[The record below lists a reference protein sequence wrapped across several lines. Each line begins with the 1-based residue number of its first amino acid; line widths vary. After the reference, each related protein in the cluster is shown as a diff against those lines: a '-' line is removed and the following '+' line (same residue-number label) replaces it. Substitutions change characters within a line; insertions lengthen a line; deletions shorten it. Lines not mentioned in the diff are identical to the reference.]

1 MNNINNNNINNV
13 GVVKEDAEGETQA
26 SIYPQQA
33 PAPGPLLPGQ
43 GQSEFQSIQIDH
55 NPPGDD
61 DPHHNP
67 PGSDD
72 PQLQTTISNPLPPQQ
87 QQQQVGREDEEED
100 QAMAGTVFHLY
111 LHQTPDNLQQKMT
124 FPELCRKFSAV
135 TWCGRL
141 NVIAC
146 ASETCARHPSSN
158 VQPPFWIPIHIVN
171 PERPTEHTV
180 FNVTA
185 DSPCD
190 FVQFIEWSPISCPRA
205 LLIANFNGRVNIW
218 SQPTQGP
225 VNLARAVNCWYC
237 EHEWRQDLAVV
248 TKWLSGMSPYR
259 WITTGSSASANSK
272 LSFEE
277 KYLSHQ
283 PQTSAR
289 WPNFLCVCT
298 VFSSG
303 SVQLRWSQWP
313 ASQSNTAPKWFATN
327 KGLLG
332 AGPSGI
338 MTADAIIT
346 DTGTMLVAGV
356 PIVNP
361 STVVVWEVTPGLGS
375 NPQATVKMSTGI
387 GVPPSL
393 NPPSW
398 AGFAPLA
405 AYLFSWQ
412 AYLCTE
418 GKNIQSQLDK
428 ETIEAILLQCSP
440 VSNFS
445 AYVSPE
451 AAAQSAATTTWASG
465 VSAVAFDPSR
475 GGSVLAVAI
484 VEGQYMSPHNP
495 DEGPSLTGWR
505 VQRWES
511 SRQQVALHPLFENS
525 NTNFGGQA
533 PMTTIWTTKVNKSI
547 SPIKDFKGSRSL
559 ATPGN
564 LLASQTSVDSN
575 GGNSDKFNSD
585 LANQHSDVRMLAKI
599 VFSSHGGEVAF
610 AFRYG
615 DVHLF
620 SGSSFNLIDCYC
632 ATVGVSVALPAF
644 SSTSC
649 CLASVWHDNSKD
661 CTVLKIQR
669 ILPPASQ
676 SSQGKGNAATWE
688 RAIADRFWWSLSV
701 GVDWWDAVGCAQSAA
716 EDDIVAINRVI
727 AVLDSDFHS
736 LATIQH
742 RQKYGPALDRIKCR
756 LLEGTVAQD
765 VRALVLDMQ
774 ARLLLDMLGKGI
786 ESALVSP
793 ATLMVEPWQASS
805 ETLTQ
810 LGTDAMTVDPALVP
824 IIQAFVDAVL
834 DLASHFLTR
843 LRRYASFCRT
853 LATHVGTSTNPGSNR
868 NMGASPT
875 SGGASPSPGQ
885 GGPGGTTSNPGNIQM
900 QAWVQGAI
908 AKISGN
914 TEGSP
919 TTTPSSLNG
928 HAPMLTL
935 SVNTATFPGT
945 PAVRL
950 IGDCHFLHRLCQLLL
965 FCLIFR
971 RRQLPRFITTVQRN
985 PDVQSGKPQAGFGGK
1000 SLEELNQ
1007 AASRP
1012 SSAPSVVKN
1021 EEAQGVRT
1029 GQQIPGFK
1037 GLDEI
1042 SNGRTM
1048 RLGNGNAGQGY
1059 TAEEVKVLFLVLVDL
1074 CKRTAPLEHNLPKS
1088 QVGVPNAN
1096 ISLHYIDGQYK
1107 VAPEVVEASLGPHMQ
1122 TLPRPRGADAAGLL
1136 LRELELHPP
1145 AEDWHKRNMFGG
1157 PWSDLGDLQSSLD
1170 EQDTNTTIASSS
1182 GICDITTGKHSD
1194 DYEGVKGLWPRKRR
1208 YSERDAAFGLKT
1220 AVGMG
1225 AYLGLMGSRRDVI
1238 TASWKTGLQGVW
1250 HKCVRCGRQTS
1261 ALALPKSSTSAT
1273 QNNVLELWW
1282 IGRWAHG
1289 CPMCGGPWVHVV

>member
-1 MNNINNNNINNV
+1 MV
-13 GVVKEDAEGETQA
+13 
-26 SIYPQQA
+26 S
-33 PAPGPLLPGQ
+33 
-43 GQSEFQSIQIDH
+43 
-55 NPPGDD
+55 
-61 DPHHNP
+61 
-67 PGSDD
+67 
-72 PQLQTTISNPLPPQQ
+72 
-87 QQQQVGREDEEED
+87 
-100 QAMAGTVFHLY
+100 
-111 LHQTPDNLQQKMT
+111 
-124 FPELCRKFSAV
+124 
-135 TWCGRL
+135 
-141 NVIAC
+141 
-146 ASETCARHPSSN
+146 
-158 VQPPFWIPIHIVN
+158 

-185 DSPCD
+185 DAPCD
-190 FVQFIEWSPISCPRA
+190 FVQFIEWSPISCSRA

-218 SQPTQGP
+218 SQPTQGA

-259 WITTGSSASANSK
+259 WINAGSNASANSK
-272 LSFEE
+272 LIVEE
-277 KYLSHQ
+277 KNLSHQ

-289 WPNFLCVCT
+289 WPNFLCVCS

-313 ASQSNTAPKWFATN
+313 ANQSGTSPKWFATN

-346 DTGTMLVAGV
+346 EAGTMLVAGV

-361 STVVVWEVTPGLGS
+361 STVVVWEVTPGIGS
-375 NPQATVKMSTGI
+375 NPQATVKTSTGI

-398 AGFAPLA
+398 AGFSPLA

-412 AYLCTE
+412 EYQCAE
-418 GKNIQSQLDK
+418 GKSTQSQHAV
-428 ETIEAILLQCSP
+428 EAIDPILLNCSP

-445 AYVSPE
+445 AYVNPE
-451 AAAQSAATTTWASG
+451 KAAQSAATTTWASG
-465 VSAVAFDPSR
+465 VSALAFDPSR

-511 SRQQVALHPLFENS
+511 SHQQVALHPLFENS
-525 NTNFGGQA
+525 SSNSGGQS
-533 PMTTIWTTKVNKSI
+533 PMTTIWTYTVNQSI
-547 SPIKDFKGSRSL
+547 PPMKGYKASRL
-559 ATPGN
+559 TATQGN
-564 LLASQTSVDSN
+564 LSGGQTSGDSDGLN
-575 GGNSDKFNSD
+575 GEHYNPEDVNE
-585 LANQHSDVRMLAKI
+585 NNDVRMLAKI
-599 VFSSHGGEVAF
+599 GFSGHDGEVAF

-615 DVHLF
+615 DVYLF
-620 SGSSFNLIDCYC
+620 SGSNFSNIDYYC
-632 ATVGVSVALPAF
+632 APVGASVALPAF

-649 CLASVWHDNSKD
+649 CLASVWHDNNKD
-661 CTVLKIQR
+661 CSVLKIVR
-669 ILPPASQ
+669 ILPPAVTNT
-676 SSQGKGNAATWE
+676 QGKSTSAAWE

-716 EDDIVAINRVI
+716 EDDLVTINRII

-736 LATIQH
+736 LPSIQH
-742 RQKYGPALDRIKCR
+742 RQQYGPALDRIKCR

-786 ESALVSP
+786 ESALINP
-793 ATLMVEPWQASS
+793 ATLIPDPWQASS
-805 ETLTQ
+805 ETLSS
-810 LGTDAMTVDPALVP
+810 LGMDAMTVDPALVP
-824 IIQAFVDAVL
+824 SIQAYVDAVL

-853 LATHVGTSTNPGSNR
+853 LASHAVGVPVSSGSSR

-875 SGGASPSPGQ
+875 AGGTSSSPGQ
-885 GGPGGTTSNPGNIQM
+885 GAPGGTASNSGNTQM

-908 AKISGN
+908 AKISSN
-914 TEGSP
+914 AEGSP
-919 TTTPSSLNG
+919 STTPSSVNG
-928 HAPMLTL
+928 PAPLLPL

-971 RRQLPRFITTVQRN
+971 RRQLPRFMSGAQRN
-985 PDVQSGKPQAGFGGK
+985 PDMQGGKPQPGFGGK
-1000 SLEELNQ
+1000 NIEELNP

-1012 SSAPSVVKN
+1012 SSTTVVKT
-1021 EEAQGVRT
+1021 EDGVRP
-1029 GQQIPGFK
+1029 GQAIPGLK

-1042 SNGRTM
+1042 SNNRPA

-1059 TAEEVKVLFLVLVDL
+1059 TAEEVKVLFLVAVDL
-1074 CKRTAPLEHNLPKS
+1074 CKRTSQSPHPLPKS
-1088 QVGVPNAN
+1088 QVGAAN
-1096 ISLHYIDGQYK
+1096 VNIRLHYIDGQYT

-1122 TLPRPRGADAAGLL
+1122 NLPRPRGADAAGLL

-1157 PWSDLGDLQSSLD
+1157 PWSDHGDLQVCLD
-1170 EQDTNTTIASSS
+1170 AHNISATVASSS
-1182 GICDITTGKHSD
+1182 GSSDLSTGIFSD
-1194 DYEGVKGLWPRKRR
+1194 DYQGVKGLWPRKRR
-1208 YSERDAAFGLKT
+1208 FSERDAAFGLKT

-1238 TASWKTGLQGVW
+1238 TASWKTGLHGVW
-1250 HKCVRCGRQTS
+1250 HKCLRCGRQTS
-1261 ALALPKSSTSAT
+1261 ALALPKSSTSGN
-1273 QNNVLELWW
+1273 QNNILELWW
-1282 IGRWAHG
+1282 IGRWAYG

>member
-1 MNNINNNNINNV
+1 MNNGNV
-13 GVVKEDAEGETQA
+13 K
-26 SIYPQQA
+26 
-33 PAPGPLLPGQ
+33 
-43 GQSEFQSIQIDH
+43 
-55 NPPGDD
+55 
-61 DPHHNP
+61 
-67 PGSDD
+67 
-72 PQLQTTISNPLPPQQ
+72 
-87 QQQQVGREDEEED
+87 EDEEEVSLIAPKQPPAPLAIPTIQPQD
-100 QAMAGTVFHLY
+100 DSQDQQDAHQEKKPSSNEEQAMEGTVFQLY
-111 LHQTPDNLQQKMT
+111 LHQTLLSLQQKMR
-124 FPELCRKFSAV
+124 FPELCKKYSAIA
-135 TWCGRL
+135 WCGRL
-141 NVIAC
+141 NTIAC
-146 ASETCARHPSSN
+146 ASETCARDPSSN

-205 LLIANFNGRVNIW
+205 LLIGNFNGRVNIW
-218 SQPTQGP
+218 SQPSQGP

-259 WITTGSSASANSK
+259 WFTTNSTASANAK
-272 LSFEE
+272 LTFEE

-303 SVQLRWSQWP
+303 SVQLCWSQWP
-313 ASQSNTAPKWFATN
+313 ASQSGASPKWFATN

-338 MTADAIIT
+338 MAADAIIT
-346 DTGTMLVAGV
+346 EAGSMLVAGV

-412 AYLCTE
+412 ENLSAE
-418 GKNIQSQLDK
+418 GKNLYSQLDT
-428 ETIEAILLQCSP
+428 EPVEAILLNCSP

-451 AAAQSAATTTWASG
+451 AAAQSAATTTWGSG
-465 VSAVAFDPSR
+465 VSALAFDPSR

-525 NTNFGGQA
+525 NSNFGGQS
-533 PMTTIWTTKVNKSI
+533 PMTTIWTTTVNKSI
-547 SPIKDFKGSRSL
+547 PPMKESKNIQS
-559 ATPGN
+559 
-564 LLASQTSVDSN
+564 ASHMTVDSN
-575 GGNSDKFNSD
+575 GENSDKLN
-585 LANQHSDVRMLAKI
+585 LENALQHSDVRMLAKI
-599 VFSSHGGEVAF
+599 AFSGHGGEVAF

-620 SGSSFNLIDCYC
+620 SGSSFSLIDYYH
-632 ATVGVSVALPAF
+632 AEVGASVALPAF

-649 CLASVWHDNSKD
+649 CLASVWHDDSRD
-661 CTVLKIQR
+661 CSVLKIQR
-669 ILPPASQ
+669 ILPPAVQ
-676 SSQGKGNAATWE
+676 STQGKVNAAAWE

-701 GVDWWDAVGCAQSAA
+701 GVDWWDAVGCTQNAA
-716 EDDIVAINRVI
+716 EDDTVAINRVI

-736 LATIQH
+736 LPTIQH
-742 RQKYGPALDRIKCR
+742 RQQYGPALDRIKCR
-756 LLEGTVAQD
+756 LLEGIVAQD

-786 ESALVSP
+786 ESALINP
-793 ATLMVEPWQASS
+793 ATLIAEPWKASS
-805 ETLTQ
+805 ETLGG
-810 LGTDAMTVDPALVP
+810 LGPDAMTVDPALVP
-824 IIQAFVDAVL
+824 SIQAYVDAVL

-853 LATHVGTSTNPGSNR
+853 LASHSGGASANSGSNR

-875 SGGASPSPGQ
+875 AGGASPSSSQGGQ
-885 GGPGGTTSNPGNIQM
+885 GGTPSNTGNIQM
-900 QAWVQGAI
+900 QAWVKGAI
-908 AKISGN
+908 AKISSN
-914 TEGSP
+914 TEGS
-919 TTTPSSLNG
+919 TSTTPSSING
-928 HAPMLTL
+928 PAPLL
-935 SVNTATFPGT
+935 PPVNTATFPGT

-971 RRQLPRFITTVQRN
+971 RRKTPRFMGGVQRTAE
-985 PDVQSGKPQAGFGGK
+985 VQSGKSQSGFGGK
-1000 SLEELNQ
+1000 GFEEINP

-1012 SSAPSVVKN
+1012 SSATSVVKS
-1021 EEAQGVRT
+1021 EEGHSGRT
-1029 GQQIPGFK
+1029 GQLINGFK

-1042 SNGRTM
+1042 PNVQPI

-1059 TAEEVKVLFLVLVDL
+1059 TPEEVKVLFLVLVDL
-1074 CKRTAPLEHNLPKS
+1074 CKRTAGLGHPLPKS
-1088 QVGVPNAN
+1088 QVGIAN
-1096 ISLHYIDGQYK
+1096 TNIRLHFIDGEYT

-1122 TLPRPRGADAAGLL
+1122 HLPRPRGADAAGLL

-1157 PWSDLGDLQSSLD
+1157 PWSDLGDLQSGLD
-1170 EQDTNTTIASSS
+1170 EQNVSTTLVSSPETS
-1182 GICDITTGKHSD
+1182 EFTTGKFSD
-1194 DYEGVKGLWPRKRR
+1194 DYGSVKGLWPRKRR
-1208 YSERDAAFGLKT
+1208 FSERDAAFGLKT

-1238 TASWKTGLQGVW
+1238 TAAWRTGLHGVW
-1250 HKCVRCGRQTS
+1250 HKCVRCGRQTA
-1261 ALALPKSSTSAT
+1261 ALALPNSSTSTNQASA
-1273 QNNVLELWW
+1273 LESWW
-1282 IGRWAHG
+1282 IGRWAYG
-1289 CPMCGGPWVHVV
+1289 CPMCGGPWVRVI